1 LVKIVTNTVLCT
13 VAIYSQKADINFGL
27 AFVFSLAVTVILSA
41 VNSMVFFGESLN
53 LADLV
58 GVFVISL
65 GLVFITMGAAAH
77 EA

>member
-1 LVKIVTNTVLCT
+1 VTNSVLCT
-13 VAIYSQKADINFGL
+13 IAIYSQKADINFGL
-27 AFVFSLAVTVILSA
+27 AFVFALAVTVVISA
-41 VNSMVFFGESLN
+41 VNSYVFFGEELN
-53 LADLV
+53 LADIV